1 MDNHCFW
8 LVNHLE
14 TIRHGRLSIAMLSN
28 QNVYIYIYCIFII
41 HYLYYIYG
49 TWLYIRV
56 GFHFGVSIFKMSR
69 MSRSWRTS
77 SGTYMY
83 LQLHSFNS
91 WGRSASL
98 WQDYYDICVKHGF
111 AAWHGTELTLARLGQ
126 MDWGIRL
133 KFIWVEALGSLGKTN
148 DGYSE

>member
-14 TIRHGRLSIAMLSN
+14 TIRHGRLSIAILNN
-28 QNVYIYIYCIFII
+28 QNVYIYILYII
-41 HYLYYIYG
+41 YIDMWYIYIYG
-49 TWLYIRV
+49 TWLNIRF

-98 WQDYYDICVKHGF
+98 CQDYYDICVKHGF
-111 AAWHGTELTLARLGQ
+111 AAWHAGDGTDLGQ
-126 MDWGIRL
+126 IGADGLGHPIFKR
-133 KFIWVEALGSLGKTN
+133 VDGLGSLGKTRWI
-148 DGYSE
+148 